1 MIKKAVFY
9 ILIIIVFIII
19 LFTPLFPRLVL
30 NNVKNNTNNVI
41 LKVDNKKFIISYMHS
56 VNKSK
61 VRDYY
66 IIDKDNNI
74 ILEKTR
80 FVSYGAGIPEP
91 EDNENFVI
99 IDDYME
105 INNMNRIIE
114 NLYLFIGVTANHT
127 IMTDE
132 KIIELD
138 NFFKPQTNVKI
149 EYKRISIFEYIKSFL
164 SRITYRWQYEKQE

>member
-1 MIKKAVFY
+1 MLKK
-9 ILIIIVFIII
+9 IIIIISIIVLITLLFI
-19 LFTPLFPRLVL
+19 PLFPRLIL
-30 NNVKNNTNNVI
+30 NSVKNNKVNMI
-41 LKVDNKKFIISYMHS
+41 LNIKKKDFIISYNHS

-66 IIDKDNNI
+66 MIDKDNNI

-91 EDNENFVI
+91 EEDENFVI

-114 NLYLFIGVTANHT
+114 HLYLFTGVTANHT

-132 KIIELD
+132 RIIELD
-138 NFFKPQTNVKI
+138 NFFEPQTNIRI
-149 EYKRISIFEYIKSFL
+149 EYKKISIFEYIRAFL
-164 SRITYRWQYEKQE
+164 LRITHRWQYEKQE

>member
-1 MIKKAVFY
+1 MLKKIIVVTTV
-9 ILIIIVFIII
+9 IIIIALLFI
-19 LFTPLFPRLVL
+19 PLFPRLVL
-30 NNVKNNTNNVI
+30 NNVKNNKVNMI
-41 LKVDNKKFIISYMHS
+41 LNIKNKKFIISYAHS